1 MRVRIRLGSGL
12 NRQPTNRKNT
22 RLALALA
29 ALLRPASLMA
39 FALGLWRIASD
50 MSIAGEFPIREGVFS
65 HWQVWVAAG
74 FASELCAFLLNRY
87 GITETDL
94 EI

>member
-1 MRVRIRLGSGL
+1 MKLRIRLGPGSK
-12 NRQPTNRKNT
+12 RQPTNRKNM
-22 RLALALA
+22 RVALAFA

-39 FALGLWRIASD
+39 FALGLWRIGSD
-50 MSIAGEFPIREGVFS
+50 MGIAGEFPIQEGMFS
-65 HWQVWVAAG
+65 HWQVWVATG

-87 GITETDL
+87 GMTETDP

>member
-1 MRVRIRLGSGL
+1 MRVRIRPGTGAT
-12 NRQPTNRKNT
+12 RKPTNRKNT
-22 RLALALA
+22 RVALAFA

-39 FALGLWRIASD
+39 FALGIWRVGAD
-50 MSIAGEFPIREGVFS
+50 MSMAGEFPISEGAFS
-65 HWQVWVAAG
+65 HWQVWIAVG

-87 GITETDL
+87 GITEIPP